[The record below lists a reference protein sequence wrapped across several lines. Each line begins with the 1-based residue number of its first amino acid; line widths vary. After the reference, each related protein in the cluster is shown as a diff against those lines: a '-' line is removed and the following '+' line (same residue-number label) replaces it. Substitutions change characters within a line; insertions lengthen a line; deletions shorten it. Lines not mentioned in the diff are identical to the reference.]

1 MALTPAKAGAG
12 MTVYNRQSGGANDL
26 FTYEILGEG
35 KVIDVLTLHFE
46 LG

>member
-26 FTYEILGEG
+26 FTYEILGDG
-35 KVIDVLTLHFE
+35 KGNRCIDIAF
-46 LG
+46 